1 MENCELAE
9 EQHKQI
15 IKEFEKLHS
24 SFIDSIWGDDLPD
37 MQLLSEFDKEIPF
50 LLCVIDTY
58 SKYTWSAPLQDKK
71 GFPNTNAFQKTLHGP
86 GRKPKKTL
94 VDKGSEFYDRSVKPW
109 LEDTVV
115 EMYSTH
121 NAGKSAVA
129 KRFIRTLKN
138 NI

>member
-58 SKYTWSAPLQDKK
+58 SKHTWSAPLQDKK

-129 KRFIRTLKN
+129 ERFIRTLKN